1 MISPS
6 ENNKNPLALVLCL
19 VLLTALVLHVSPAA
33 ATDTPTTEPL
43 GLWQAVILGL
53 VEGVTEYLPV
63 SSTGHLLVAGHLM
76 GLAQYPAADAYAIVI
91 QGGAILAVFGLYRR
105 RVWQIL
111 LGLAGRDGEGQR
123 LALNLGIA
131 FLPAALM
138 GLLFESPIKR
148 VLFGLWPITAAWFIG
163 GVAIL
168 AINGSGRNRWR
179 VDAGLALETLGPR
192 WAVLVGLAQCAALWP
207 GVSRSLATILG
218 GLLAGASMAAAVEFS
233 FLLGL
238 LTLGAAT
245 VYEALKEGHLIIAT
259 FGWTSPILGFLCAFV
274 SAWLSVRWLV
284 VFLQRRGLAL
294 FGWYRLALATVVGAG
309 LVLLGN

>member
-1 MISPS
+1 MKSS
-6 ENNKNPLALVLCL
+6 SQNDKSPLALALCL
-19 VLLTALVLHVSPAA
+19 VFLITLVIHISPAGA
-33 ATDTPTTEPL
+33 ADTPTTEAL
-43 GLWQAVILGL
+43 GPWQAVILGL
-53 VEGVTEYLPV
+53 VEGTTEYLPV

-76 GLAQYPAADAYAIVI
+76 GLAQYPAADAYSIVI

-111 LGLAGRDGEGQR
+111 QGLAGRDDEGQR

-138 GLLFESPIKR
+138 GLLFEAAIKQH
-148 VLFGLWPITAAWFIG
+148 LFGLWPITAAWFLG
-163 GVAIL
+163 GAAIL

-179 VDAGLALETLGPR
+179 VDAGLELTSLGTR

-218 GLLAGASMAAAVEFS
+218 GLLAGASMTAAVEFS

-245 VYEALKEGHLIIAT
+245 IYEALKEGHLIIAT
-259 FGWTSPILGFLCAFV
+259 FGWSSPVLGFFCAFV
-274 SAWLSVRWLV
+274 SAWMSVRWLV

>member
-1 MISPS
+1 MKRSTGKDES
-6 ENNKNPLALVLCL
+6 PLALLLCL
-19 VLLTALVLHVSPAA
+19 AFLAALIIHVSPAGA
-33 ATDTPTTEPL
+33 ADTPATEPL

-53 VEGVTEYLPV
+53 VEGATEYLPV

-76 GLAQYPAADAYAIVI
+76 GLANNPAADAYSIVI
-91 QGGAILAVFGLYRR
+91 QGGAILAVLGLYRH
-105 RVWQIL
+105 RVRQIL
-111 LGLAGRDGEGQR
+111 QGLAGRDEEGQR

-138 GLLFESPIKR
+138 GLLFEAAIKQH
-148 VLFGLWPITAAWFIG
+148 LFGLWPITAAWFFG
-163 GVAIL
+163 GAAIL
-168 AINGSGRNRWR
+168 AINGSGRDRWR
-179 VDAGLALETLGPR
+179 ADTGLTLTSLGPR

-218 GLLAGASMAAAVEFS
+218 GILAGASMTAAVEFS

-259 FGWTSPILGFLCAFV
+259 FGWTSPVLGFLCAFA

-294 FGWYRLALATVVGAG
+294 FGWYRMALATVVAAG

>member
-1 MISPS
+1 MKSSS
-6 ENNKNPLALVLCL
+6 EFHKSTLALVLCL
-19 VLLTALVLHVSPAA
+19 VFLTTLGSHFSPAGA
-33 ATDTPTTEPL
+33 ADTPTTAAL
-43 GLWQAVILGL
+43 GPWQAAVLGL

-76 GLAQYPAADAYAIVI
+76 GLAQDPAADAYSIVI

-111 LGLAGRDGEGQR
+111 QGLAGRDDDGQR

-131 FLPAALM
+131 FLPAALL
-138 GLLFESPIKR
+138 GLLFEAAIKQH
-148 VLFGLWPITAAWFIG
+148 LFGLWPITAAWFVG
-163 GVAIL
+163 GAAIL
-168 AINGSGRNRWR
+168 AINGSGRNRWGG
-179 VDAGLALETLGPR
+179 VGGLELETLVPR
-192 WAVLVGLAQCAALWP
+192 WAFLVGLAQCAALWP

-245 VYEALKEGHLIIAT
+245 IYEALKEGHLIIAT
-259 FGWTSPILGFLCAFV
+259 FGWMSPVLGFLCAFA

-284 VFLQRRGLAL
+284 GFLQRRGLAL
-294 FGWYRLALATVVGAG
+294 FGWYRIVLASVVAAG

>member
-1 MISPS
+1 MKSSSKI
-6 ENNKNPLALVLCL
+6 ENSPLAPALCL
-19 VLLTALVLHVSPAA
+19 MLLTALVLCVSPAGA
-33 ATDTPTTEPL
+33 ADTPAAEPL

-53 VEGVTEYLPV
+53 VEGATEYLPV
-63 SSTGHLLVAGHLM
+63 SSTGHLLVTGHLM
-76 GLAQYPAADAYAIVI
+76 GLANYPAADAYSIVI

-105 RVWQIL
+105 RMWQIL
-111 LGLAGRDGEGQR
+111 QGLAGRDGEGQR

-138 GLLFESPIKR
+138 GLLFESAIKQH
-148 VLFGLWPITAAWFIG
+148 LFGLWPITAAWFIG
-163 GVAIL
+163 GAAIL
-168 AINGSGRNRWR
+168 VINGPGRNRWR
-179 VDAGLALETLGPR
+179 VDSGLELTRLGTR
-192 WAVLVGLAQCAALWP
+192 WAILVGLAQCAALWP

-245 VYEALKEGHLIIAT
+245 IYEALKEGHLIIAT
-259 FGWTSPILGFLCAFV
+259 FGWKSPVLGFFCAFA

-294 FGWYRLALATVVGAG
+294 FGWYRMALATVVGAG

>member
-1 MISPS
+1 MKNSS
-6 ENNKNPLALVLCL
+6 ENGKCPLALALCL
-19 VLLTALVLHVSPAA
+19 VVLAVLIIHVSPAGA
-33 ATDTPTTEPL
+33 ADTPSTEAL

-53 VEGVTEYLPV
+53 VEGATEYLPV

-76 GLAQYPAADAYAIVI
+76 GLANNPAADAYSIVI
-91 QGGAILAVFGLYRR
+91 QGGAILAVIGLYRR

-111 LGLAGRDGEGQR
+111 QGLAGRDDEGQR

-131 FLPAALM
+131 FLPAALF
-138 GLLFESPIKR
+138 GLLFESAIKQH
-148 VLFGLWPITAAWFIG
+148 LFGLWPISVAWFIG
-163 GVAIL
+163 GAAIL
-168 AINGSGRNRWR
+168 AINGSGRDRWR
-179 VDAGLALETLGPR
+179 FDGGLELETLGPR

-218 GLLAGASMAAAVEFS
+218 GMLAGASMAAAVEFS

-238 LTLGAAT
+238 ITLGAAT
-245 VYEALKEGHLIIAT
+245 IYEALKEGHLIIAT
-259 FGWTSPILGFLCAFV
+259 FGWPSPVLGFLCAFA

-284 VFLQRRGLAL
+284 VFLQRRGLAM
-294 FGWYRLALATVVGAG
+294 FGWYRMALATVVAAG